1 MKKIIVLP
9 LFLILTVANLD
20 GKISQNITKDNNDS
34 LSTSHLII
42 KKKSENEQK
51 NKLKI
56 PEGISKN
63 NLNQVFGPCLNCVEI
78 ERLITKNDAA
88 ELDNLPNM
96 VKSTINEITK
106 YKKGKYD
113 DIHNVIAKLS
123 KGDINTNFISALR
136 IGERICQVFDFS
148 FMDNSVQLVGTHR
161 CLVERLNDEPVIF
174 KFTGFRLFATLKP
187 YKESAMTF
195 IGRSYDP
202 GHQQQR
208 YDIENPDN
216 KENDNFGNKIGY
228 AFSIDKKLV
237 LLSISQRGFTE
248 PDPTYFECLII
259 KQF

>member
-1 MKKIIVLP
+1 MKKIIILP
-9 LFLILTVANLD
+9 LFLILMVANLY
-20 GKISQNITKDNNDS
+20 GENAQNVSKDNNDS
-34 LSTSHLII
+34 LSTNHVII
-42 KKKSENEQK
+42 NKKSENEQK

-63 NLNQVFGPCLNCVEI
+63 NLDQVFGSCLNCVEI
-78 ERLITKNDAA
+78 DQLITKNDAA

-96 VKSTINEITK
+96 VKNTIDEITK
-106 YKKGKYD
+106 YKKGKD
-113 DIHNVIAKLS
+113 EDIHNIIAKLS

-136 IGERICQVFDFS
+136 TGERICQVFDFS
-148 FMDNSVQLVGTHR
+148 FMDSAVKLVGTHR
-161 CLVERLNDEPVIF
+161 CLVERLNDEPVVF

-187 YKESAMTF
+187 YKESAMIF

-208 YDIENPDN
+208 YNIENPDN
-216 KENDNFGNKIGY
+216 KENDNFGNKVGY
-228 AFSIDKKLV
+228 VFSIDKKLV

-259 KQF
+259 K